1 MTDLSEDHSLSKASL
16 DPAADAAAML
26 LRLGFA
32 IFALLVPSTSI
43 LSRWVIVVLVPIG
56 AVLIILSGLLRGDP
70 LRAGRALLD
79 RLSTFAGLAA
89 LLLALW
95 AVLSLAWAPQAAG
108 AAGKLVKIFGMA
120 LLTALAVESLPLRM
134 RASNLHLV
142 TIGVAAS
149 AVLMVSA
156 LLGDLTGFWF
166 IKVASLA
173 PGRSALLLLCLGWS
187 AGAWLFIKNRRTPAL
202 VLGVMIAL
210 VAVLDPSRE
219 VLAPAGVALLVFA
232 FAWAMPE
239 RAGRWVGLAAA
250 AVIALAPLLALLA
263 KALGRARPG
272 GWWDMVTLDPLRA
285 LTGRGFEAVSLARE
299 KGFLADDLPYSFVT
313 DVWFDLGVIGA
324 LGLAWLVY
332 AMFRL
337 AGQLGLEVAPL
348 ALAGLGAAFT
358 YALLERGSTQTWWM
372 NAMAVFAIVL
382 ASVQRGRYRT
392 VRPRAALTSEPL
404 TPEAATL
411 PESLTPNASR

>member
-1 MTDLSEDHSLSKASL
+1 MTDLSEDHSLSRASL

-56 AVLIILSGLLRGDP
+56 AMLIILSGLLRGDP
-70 LRAGRALLD
+70 LRAGRALLE
-79 RLSTFAGLAA
+79 RLGTFAGMAA

-95 AVLSLAWAPQAAG
+95 AVLSLVWAPQAAG
-108 AAGKLVKIFGMA
+108 AAGKLVKIFGIT

-142 TIGVAAS
+142 TIGVALS

-156 LLGDLTGFWF
+156 LLGDLTGLWF

-202 VLGVMIAL
+202 VLGAMIAL

-239 RAGRWVGLAAA
+239 RAGRLVGLTAAGVVA
-250 AVIALAPLLALLA
+250 IAPLLAFLA
-263 KALGRARPG
+263 KGLGRPRMAL
-272 GWWDMVTLDPLRA
+272 WWDTAALDPLRTI
-285 LTGRGFEAVSLARE
+285 TGRGFEAASLARE
-299 KGFLADDLPYSFVT
+299 RGLLPEELPYSFIT
-313 DVWFDLGVIGA
+313 DVWFDLGLLGA
-324 LGLAWLVY
+324 LGLAGLAY
-332 AMFRL
+332 AMFRA
-337 AGQLGLEVAPL
+337 AGRLGLEVAPL
-348 ALAGLGAAFT
+348 ALAGLGAGFT

-382 ASVQRGRYRT
+382 ASVHRGRYRT
-392 VRPRAALTSEPL
+392 VRPRAAMAPGTAP
-404 TPEAATL
+404 PEAAPS
-411 PESLTPNASR
+411 PETPAPAA